1 MSKTHT
7 TQALTS
13 ESAPP
18 ETAAPTVQRFFGED
32 SWLGGVTSGIGGLL
46 GDAGI
51 GQPLAA
57 SPGLGGMLSGLA
69 SGFGGMLGDAGIGQ
83 PFMPISNPGGV
94 LDTVSDWG
102 SSAAQTAGQAWN
114 AFSSTAIKSK
124 PAGLFNTIGGAVGD
138 IVGLGG
144 NITEGL
150 MRLGGAAQAAESASG
165 AFGAL
170 GGITGGLSLLTG
182 AQTLLND
189 DKSLI
194 DRAVGGVNV
203 FSGGLGALHALAPSL
218 GLAPGG
224 TAGLTATIGSGTAT
238 ATTAATLGTAGAVAG
253 AGAAGWGIGSLIAEN
268 TRVGD
273 SATGIVGGIDSAL
286 TGGLNMLG
294 VGDGRSAML
303 QAAEMV
309 EEHPYLS
316 AGLGMAAAPLLAPLA
331 LGGITAV
338 GGGALLHG
346 AGSAALDYGGRA
358 VSGLGN
364 LAGGAWD
371 TLSNLF

>member
-7 TQALTS
+7 HVTQAPAS

-18 ETAAPTVQRFFGED
+18 ATAAPTVQRFFGED
-32 SWLGGVTSGIGGLL
+32 SWLGGAASGL
-46 GDAGI
+46 GDM
-51 GQPLAA
+51 
-57 SPGLGGMLSGLA
+57 LGG
-69 SGFGGMLGDAGIGQ
+69 
-83 PFMPISNPGGV
+83 
-94 LDTVSDWG
+94 
-102 SSAAQTAGQAWN
+102 AAQMAGNAWN
-114 AFSSTAIKSK
+114 QFDAAAIQSA
-124 PAGLFNTIGGAVGD
+124 PAQLFNTLGGAAGD

-150 MRLGGAAQAAESASG
+150 MRLGGLGQAAESASG

-194 DRAVGGVNV
+194 DRAMGGVNV

-224 TAGLTATIGSGTAT
+224 AAGLTATLGSGAAT
-238 ATTAATLGTAGAVAG
+238 ATTAATLGTVGAVAG
-253 AGAAGWGIGSLIAEN
+253 AGAAGYGIGSLIAEN

-273 SATGIVGGIDSAL
+273 SSTSIVGGIDSAL
-286 TGGLNMLG
+286 TGGMNMLG
-294 VGDGRSAML
+294 MGDGRSAML

-346 AGSAALDYGGRA
+346 AGSAALDYGGQA
-358 VSGLGN
+358 VNGLGN